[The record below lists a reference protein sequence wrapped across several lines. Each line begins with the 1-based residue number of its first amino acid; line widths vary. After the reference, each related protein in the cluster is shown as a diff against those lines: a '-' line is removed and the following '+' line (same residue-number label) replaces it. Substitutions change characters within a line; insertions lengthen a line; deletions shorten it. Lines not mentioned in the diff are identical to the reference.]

1 MCVFSGVIVR
11 EKEKERERERE
22 REKRE
27 KRERERWREI
37 ESTEGSIINQHF
49 FRNRIK
55 FLFQKPTK
63 KTSKSFFLLCLG
75 WIYSKVKISINF
87 FSVRKKRWRLE
98 RS

>member
-1 MCVFSGVIVR
+1 MWIFRCNS
-11 EKEKERERERE
+11 ERERERKRERE

-63 KTSKSFFLLCLG
+63 KLQRVFFFCASDG
-75 WIYSKVKISINF
+75 FTQK
-87 FSVRKKRWRLE
+87 
-98 RS
+98 